1 MTPGDDEEEKDWQPM
16 SKAMSNALEN
26 RWIKGWVGDNG
37 TDDFQ
42 INVNGCIY
50 MIDTHCMWLWQKG
63 LHSNRGREVRRVQA
77 GHIQKRLVEERDRFQ
92 EENNELSES
101 VLKLELLGHEV
112 FRCGFMCFIAFFFE
126 SNGDTCARSFLG
138 SCFDLTR
145 FSLNPRHERDALMNS
160 MIDHATQMML
170 LEAWR
175 MSRQLQ
181 TPICSEL
188 SDVDGTLSNIQ
199 RALVAACPADH
210 HGDCLRMRNF
220 SITRIQKILN
230 VGIWKDYEFR
240 KEKVRKEL
248 DGRDSVPAV
257 TGGLPSQACSWAHLD
272 EGINEILLIHGTTRD
287 KINEIANFGFDERLA
302 RERGLYGQGVY
313 FTDQSCKSR
322 QSLQYSGAK
331 CGNSG
336 CFIIARA
343 ILGHPF
349 RAQGP
354 LKQLK
359 VEPRVDENDP
369 SLPVVVT
376 PSSPFPGLLMVGS
389 NRYTKNLS
397 FDGAQAYPE
406 MIVYILQLLSL

>member
-101 VLKLELLGHEV
+101 VLKLE
-112 FRCGFMCFIAFFFE
+112 
-126 SNGDTCARSFLG
+126 
-138 SCFDLTR
+138 
-145 FSLNPRHERDALMNS
+145 HERDALMNS